1 MDLTLLIPV
10 SLIAALG
17 YIVYVTMNINR
28 QPIET
33 ERMKEI
39 YNAIRIGSKAY
50 IRRQYTT
57 ITIVI
62 VLLAAVFYMTID
74 GFGRFPYVAFAFLL
88 GAACSLV
95 SGYIGMDTATRSN
108 ARTTTLARK
117 SVREALLFAFDGGMV
132 IGLCVVGLSLLAV
145 TALYYLYGG
154 DPHLTPSLIVGLGF
168 GASLAALFAQLG
180 GGIYT
185 KAADVGADLVGKIE
199 AGIPEDDPRNP
210 AVIADNVGDNVG
222 DAAGREADLF
232 ESHTGENIGSMIV
245 GVAIFLITKN
255 IYFVLFPL
263 IGTAIA
269 ILATIISIPVIKL
282 TKSKDPLA
290 PLRNGLI
297 SVTIL
302 SAISLFFAVTYM
314 FNDLNLYL
322 ATLTG
327 LVASVL
333 MYFITEYYTS
343 SKHRPVREIAESST
357 AGPGVTL
364 ISGLSV
370 GLECTALPIITL
382 SVALLFAFYLGSTS
396 TVAVSVGSFAAGIYG
411 TAIATRGILSACGM
425 ILALDGFGPIVDNAA
440 GIAEMSGAGEEI
452 KSSIDALDAVGN
464 TTKALTKGYAMGSA
478 ALSAFL
484 LFRAYSDVV
493 GLNVVNVTKPVV
505 LIGAFIGALLPF
517 LFSSFAIK
525 GVRKAAFGIVNEV
538 RRQFKTIPGLME
550 GKAKPDYSTCID
562 ISTRVSLR
570 EMIAPSLI
578 ALIAPISVGFL
589 LGPEAIGALLIAATI
604 TGIPLAMLMNTGG
617 GAFDNAKKFIED
629 GHFGGKGSPA
639 HAAAVVG
646 DTVGDPLKDT
656 AGPSLHVLVKML
668 NTLALVFGPLFVAY
682 YLITL

>member
-1 MDLTLLIPV
+1 MDLILLIPV

-57 ITIVI
+57 ITIVMVI
-62 VLLAAVFYMTID
+62 LAAVFYMTID

-108 ARTTTLARK
+108 ARTTTIARK
-117 SVREALLFAFDGGMV
+117 SVREALIFAFDGGMV

-145 TALYYLYGG
+145 TGLYYLYGG

-232 ESHTGENIGSMIV
+232 ESHTGENIGSMII
-245 GVAIFLITKN
+245 GVAIFSITKN

-297 SVTIL
+297 SVTVL

-382 SVALLFAFYLGSTS
+382 SIALLFAFYLGSTS

-411 TAIATRGILSACGM
+411 TAVATRGILSACGM

-493 GLNVVNVTKPVV
+493 GLNVVNIAKPVV

-682 YLITL
+682 YLVTL

>member
-382 SVALLFAFYLGSTS
+382 SIALLFAFYLGSTS